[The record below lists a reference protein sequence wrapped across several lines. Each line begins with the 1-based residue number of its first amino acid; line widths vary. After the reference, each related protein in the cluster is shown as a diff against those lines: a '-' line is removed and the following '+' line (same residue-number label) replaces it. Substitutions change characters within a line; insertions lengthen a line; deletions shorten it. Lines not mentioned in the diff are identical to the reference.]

1 MRSPSDGFG
10 PDHLPYGSV
19 VTEEGRRLAV
29 VRIGDAVLDLSPLGL
44 FDQGSLDRLLGAGPE
59 TWRQVRGAVTDRLG
73 SDPALI
79 PLDRVRPVLPFSVAD
94 YADFYANEH
103 HAANAGRILRPGGD
117 PLSPNWKHLPVG
129 YHGRSASVVVSGTE
143 VRRPSGQYRDA
154 DGAVRFGPSQRMD
167 FEAEV
172 GFVVGVGNPPGTAI
186 PVADFAAHVFGV
198 VLLNDWSA
206 RDLQF
211 WESAPLGPFLGKSFA
226 TSVSAWVTPLV
237 ALEAAWTAPPPRDP
251 RPLPYLDDSA
261 DPSGLDL
268 ALEVAVNGSVVSRP
282 SFASM
287 YWTPAQLLAHLT
299 VNGAPTRP
307 GDLFGSGTVSGP
319 RREERGCL
327 LELTENG
334 ADPLRLGDGSRRGY
348 LEDRDEVVI
357 TATAATNGGRVA
369 LGEVRGAIAP

>member
-1 MRSPSDGFG
+1 MVDGFG

-19 VTEEGRRLAV
+19 RTEDGRRLAV
-29 VRIGDAVLDLSPLGL
+29 VRIDDAVLDLTPLGL
-44 FDQGSLDRLLGAGPE
+44 FDDGSLDRLLAGGPE
-59 TWRQVRGAVTDRLG
+59 AWRQVRDAVTDRLAEE
-73 SDPALI
+73 PPLL

-103 HAANAGRILRPGGD
+103 HAANAGRILRPGAA
-117 PLSPNWKHLPVG
+117 PLAPNWKHLPVG
-129 YHGRSASVVVSGTE
+129 YHGRSASVVVSGTD

-154 DGAVRFGPSQRMD
+154 DGTIRFGPSQRMD
-167 FEAEV
+167 LEAEV
-172 GFVVGVGNPPGTAI
+172 GFVVGVGNPAGTPI
-186 PVADFAAHVFGV
+186 PVADFPAHVFGV

-226 TSVSAWVTPLV
+226 TSVSAWVTPLA
-237 ALEAAWTAPPPRDP
+237 ALSAAWLPAPLRDP
-251 RPLPYLDDSA
+251 SPLPYLDDSA
-261 DPSGLDL
+261 APAGLDL
-268 ALEVAVNGSVVSRP
+268 ALEVAINGTVIARP

-299 VNGAPTRP
+299 VNGAPTRT

-319 RREERGCL
+319 RHDQRGCL

-334 ADPLRLGDGSRRGY
+334 AEPIR
-348 LEDRDEVVI
+348 LEDGTERAYLHDGDEVVL
-357 TATAATNGGRVA
+357 TATAPTRNGRLR
-369 LGEVRGAIAP
+369 LGEVRGRVGS